1 MQRQLVNFITRIR
14 KITLSFGKCRI
25 YFDERSIKLD
35 ARRVSR
41 WRSFEEVDDDLNVYR
56 FPEDLD
62 LIYSKGLVF
71 KL

>member
-14 KITLSFGKCRI
+14 KITLSFGKYRI

-35 ARRVSR
+35 ARVSR